1 MWLLREAGRRFDD
14 VRRLCAA
21 RAFDWQGTGRC
32 CEQCLAE
39 AAARVRRECLRQLRV
54 HYVVM
59 REPRQHLDDVR
70 VVVGCVGIY
79 P

>member
-1 MWLLREAGRRFDD
+1 MWLLREADRRFDD

-21 RAFDWQGTGRC
+21 RETR
-32 CEQCLAE
+32 QCLQ
-39 AAARVRRECLRQLRV
+39 QLPV

-70 VVVGCVGIY
+70 VVVGCVGSY